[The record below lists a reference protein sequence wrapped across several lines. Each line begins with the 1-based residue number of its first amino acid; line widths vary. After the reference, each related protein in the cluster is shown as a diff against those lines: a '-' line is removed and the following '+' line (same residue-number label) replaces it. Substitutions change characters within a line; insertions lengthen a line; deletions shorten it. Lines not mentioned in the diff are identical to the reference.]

1 MLRYTLLHPPRGPP
15 ATNTIPFT
23 IARFSMCTVLF
34 YTATGLAAIS
44 DPDDSQYSHP
54 RRPPP
59 PLPKELFVSFRFA
72 ETLQYLVDTAL
83 AGKAYRY
90 WRIHNFRRIH
100 LN

>member
-1 MLRYTLLHPPRGPP
+1 
-15 ATNTIPFT
+15 
-23 IARFSMCTVLF
+23 MCTALF

-44 DPDDSQYSHP
+44 DPDGFQYSHR

-72 ETLQYLVDTAL
+72 ETLQHLVDTAL
-83 AGKAYRY
+83 AGEASRYR
-90 WRIHNFRRIH
+90 RIHNFRRIH